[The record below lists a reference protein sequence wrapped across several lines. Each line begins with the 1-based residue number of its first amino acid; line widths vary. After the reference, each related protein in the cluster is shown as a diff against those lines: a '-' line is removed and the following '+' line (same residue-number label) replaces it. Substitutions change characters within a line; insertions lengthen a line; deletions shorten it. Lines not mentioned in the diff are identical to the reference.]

1 MGKNG
6 LENYYISEGEKKLR
20 LGYTTGS
27 CAAAAAQAAVI
38 MLCTREEIYQ
48 VDLMTPKGILLHLE
62 IEEINIKEDFVSCA
76 VRKDAGDDPDV
87 TDGILIYAKARPIW
101 QQEIVIKG
109 GVGIGIVT
117 KKGLEQPVGEP
128 AINRVPREMIRK
140 NVDKVKRDKDFKN
153 GIEIEIS
160 APKGVELAKKTFNPR
175 LGIQGGI
182 SILGTSGIVVPM
194 SEKALIDSIRIE
206 MSMLAAQGANY
217 ILITPGNYGEAYMKE
232 HLELDSSNS
241 MKCSNYVGETIKI
254 AEELKIKG
262 ILFVS
267 HIGKFIKVS
276 GGIMNTHSK
285 HSDSRAE
292 LITAAAIRAGASLD
306 TAKELLNT
314 LTTEEAVAILKR
326 ENILEE
332 TMKYIMEKI
341 HFYLEKK
348 SSLVQLGA
356 IIFSNVYGFLGQT
369 VYAEELMKHFAISYK
384 NQ

>member
-356 IIFSNVYGFLGQT
+356 IIFSNVYG
-369 VYAEELMKHFAISYK
+369 
-384 NQ
+384 

>member
-1 MGKNG
+1 MSKNG
-6 LENYYISEGEKKLR
+6 LEDYFISEGGKKLKF
-20 LGYTTGS
+20 GYTTGS
-27 CAAAAAQAAVI
+27 CAAAAAQAAVM

-62 IEEINIKEDFVSCA
+62 IEEIEMREDFVSCA

-87 TDGILIYAKARPIW
+87 TDGILIYAKAVPIK
-101 QQEIVIKG
+101 QHEIVIKG
-109 GVGIGIVT
+109 GVGIGTVT
-117 KKGLEQPVGEP
+117 KKGLEQSVGQP
-128 AINRVPREMIRK
+128 AINRVPREMIRE
-140 NVDKVKRDKDFKN
+140 NVEYVMNKHHFKK
-153 GIEIEIS
+153 GIEIVLS
-160 APKGVELAKKTFNPR
+160 APQGVELANKTFNPR

-206 MSMLAAQGANY
+206 MSMLAAQGMQY
-217 ILITPGNYGEAYMKE
+217 ILITPGNYGEAYINEHMK
-232 HLELDSSNS
+232 LDNTNS
-241 MKCSNYVGETIKI
+241 MKCSNYVGETIKF
-254 AEELKIKG
+254 AEELKLKG

-292 LITAAAIRAGASLD
+292 LMTAAAIGAGASLE

-314 LTTEEAVAILKR
+314 LTTEEAVAILIR

-332 TMKYIMEKI
+332 TMNCIMEKI
-341 HFYLEKK
+341 HFHLEKK
-348 SSLVQLGA
+348 SSIVQIGA
-356 IIFSNVYGFLGQT
+356 IVYSSVHGFLGQT
-369 VYAEELMKHFAISYK
+369 ELAEELMKHFIK
-384 NQ
+384 K